1 MDMDTPSGQ
10 RPTASPADLSPALR
24 PGEQVD
30 LLLRQGDRMV
40 RAPVTVVI
48 CTNRLLIMRAPY
60 LAGTEIPPRLCILAE
75 DPEHWVSANVRVVK
89 HDDEKIVANLESEWM
104 LLDRRR
110 DPRTAVDLP
119 VRLLP
124 RQTRKFTFGKM
135 LDVSATGAAVEVAGE
150 FPHDRL
156 RLRLTKDGFSGNFD
170 CDVVGTRKGQKGMT
184 ILHLMF
190 RTANAQNSAVM
201 RRVLPQQAA

>member
-1 MDMDTPSGQ
+1 MDLPNEEPRTP
-10 RPTASPADLSPALR
+10 SPADISPALR

-30 LLLRQGDRMV
+30 LLLRQNDKMV
-40 RAPVTVVI
+40 RAPVSLVTV
-48 CTNRLLIMRAPY
+48 TNRLLIMRAPY
-60 LAGTEIPPRLCILAE
+60 LAGIEIPPRLTVLAE
-75 DPEHWVSANVRVVK
+75 DPEHWVSANLRIVK
-89 HDDEKIVANLESEWM
+89 HDDTKIVANLEGAWM
-104 LLDRRR
+104 SLDRRR

-135 LDVSATGAAVEVAGE
+135 LDVSATGAAIEVAGE

-170 CDVVGTRKGQKGMT
+170 CDVVGTRKGTKGYT

-201 RRVLPQQAA
+201 RCILPQTFAA